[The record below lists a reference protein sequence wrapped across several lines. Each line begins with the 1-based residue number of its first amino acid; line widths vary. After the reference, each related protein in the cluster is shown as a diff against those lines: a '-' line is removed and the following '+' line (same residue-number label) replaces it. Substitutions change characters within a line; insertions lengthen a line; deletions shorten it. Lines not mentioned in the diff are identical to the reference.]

1 MSIPRRI
8 QLEKFTPAE
17 KAIYDALQVVESV
30 GADVRLTRAVNLL
43 QEARNL
49 VADYVDGVPFREDSV

>member
-17 KAIYDALQVVESV
+17 KAIYDAVQAVESV
-30 GADVRLTRAVNLL
+30 GADVRLTRAVMLL
-43 QEARNL
+43 QEARNM
-49 VADYVDGVPFREDSV
+49 VADYVDGVPPRDED